1 MRPPTDNETWIIE
14 AGDAVISK
22 KASGGIEC
30 LSPLER
36 LIYCLWVADYGMRNA
51 GDLGTASDIYPEF
64 QTEAVELASQLG
76 LPTTKRTFAMSKSE
90 LEHAYL
96 VRFDEICNEIRTHA

>member
-1 MRPPTDNETWIIE
+1 MVPPTDNETWIIE

-22 KASGGIEC
+22 KASGGIQC

-51 GDLGTASDIYPEF
+51 GDLDTACDIYPAF
-64 QTEAVELASQLG
+64 QSEAVELATQLG
-76 LPTTKRTFAMSKSE
+76 MPKTKRTFEMPKSA
-90 LEHAYL
+90 LEYAYL
-96 VRFDEICNEIRTHA
+96 ARFEEICGEVRTHA